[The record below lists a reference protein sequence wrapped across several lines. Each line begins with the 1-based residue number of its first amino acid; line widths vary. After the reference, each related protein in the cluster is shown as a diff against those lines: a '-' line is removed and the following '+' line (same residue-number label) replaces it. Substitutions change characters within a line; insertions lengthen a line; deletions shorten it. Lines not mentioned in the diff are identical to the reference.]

1 MYKNKHEEVSMS
13 SEMTPMK
20 RYSGGLSSLKH
31 NLRSI
36 TFTTELNKSSPKYNS
51 HNGRSKGVDSDYI
64 LIFKDKHSDASFA
77 LVFEYM
83 GLTAEQQ
90 RVVGSVKMSD
100 EDPIKNSFN
109 MTLEE
114 FKTSLNALNK
124 DLEATRGKNME
135 FPEALS
141 LFSRH
146 MLKEVIDLA
155 SDLKSANST
164 ISKFLTQKMKEVEAE
179 GFDEKITTAEKALTR
194 AEKAVKKKLADSPLT
209 QERETLLARLA
220 QIDKE
225 LKDEKQ
231 RLVEKADIA
240 GKKQAVVDSKAAL
253 ANKRAEI
260 DRDVDV
266 QLEKFPIAVRKRVKN
281 NI

>member
-1 MYKNKHEEVSMS
+1 
-13 SEMTPMK
+13 
-20 RYSGGLSSLKH
+20 
-31 NLRSI
+31 
-36 TFTTELNKSSPKYNS
+36 
-51 HNGRSKGVDSDYI
+51 
-64 LIFKDKHSDASFA
+64 
-77 LVFEYM
+77 
-83 GLTAEQQ
+83 
-90 RVVGSVKMSD
+90 
-100 EDPIKNSFN
+100 
-109 MTLEE
+109 
-114 FKTSLNALNK
+114 
-124 DLEATRGKNME
+124 
-135 FPEALS
+135 
-141 LFSRH
+141 

>member
-1 MYKNKHEEVSMS
+1 MS

-20 RYSGGLSSLKH
+20 RYSGGLTTLKH
-31 NLRSI
+31 NLRSV
-36 TFTTELNKSSPKYNS
+36 TNTTELNKSAPKYSS
-51 HNGRSKGVDSDYI
+51 HNGYSKGVDSDYI
-64 LIFKDKHSDASFA
+64 LIFKDKYSDASFA
-77 LVFEYM
+77 LVFEYID
-83 GLTAEQQ
+83 LTAEQQ

-100 EDPIKNSFN
+100 KDPIKNSFN

-124 DLEATRGKNME
+124 DLEAKRGKNME
-135 FPEALS
+135 FTDALD

-155 SDLKSANST
+155 SDLKTANST
-164 ISKFLTQKMKEVEAE
+164 ISRFLTQKMKEVDDAGYE
-179 GFDEKITTAEKALTR
+179 DKITTAEKSLAR
-194 AEKAVKKKLADSPLT
+194 AEKAVKKKIEESPLT
-209 QERETLLARLA
+209 KERAELIARLN
-220 QIDKE
+220 QIDQDLKE
-225 LKDEKQ
+225 EKK

-260 DRDVDV
+260 DRDVDI
-266 QLEKFPIAVRKRVKN
+266 QLEKFPVAVRKRVKN